1 LKSCQTCVPKINHFY
16 ANFVIIVVF
25 WLFWSYFGS
34 NIDGCQSEGLMK
46 KRGSAEIAGLLR
58 QDIQRG
64 KLRSQERL
72 PAERELAETYS
83 VARGT
88 IREALNQLERDGLV
102 EIRRG
107 SGTYVLANGTDAT
120 NPAVENATPLELIDA
135 RFALEPHICRLAVLH
150 ARRQDLE
157 KAEELL
163 AGMEA
168 CRNEPAR
175 FSILD
180 TAFHTLLA
188 ETTGNRLLIWIVAQ
202 INSVRNQDQWARM
215 RQLTLNET
223 TVAEYNSHHREIFD
237 AIKRREPEQAAV
249 IMKQHLEAAR
259 LSLTRA
265 AST

>member
-1 LKSCQTCVPKINHFY
+1 V
-16 ANFVIIVVF
+16 NFVVF
-25 WLFWSYFGS
+25 FRFWYYFGS
-34 NIDGCQSEGLMK
+34 VINICEGEAFMK

-58 QDIQRG
+58 QDIRRG
-64 KLRSQERL
+64 KLLSQERL
-72 PAERELAETYS
+72 PAERILAETYA

-88 IREALNQLERDGLV
+88 VREALNQLERDGLV

-107 SGTYVLANGTDAT
+107 SGTYVLPSDANTS

-150 ARRQDLE
+150 ARSQDLE

-163 AGMEA
+163 AGMQA

-175 FSILD
+175 FSVLD

-188 ETTGNRLLIWIVAQ
+188 ETTGNRLLIWVVAQ
-202 INSVRNQDQWARM
+202 INGVRNQDQWARM
-215 RQLTLNET
+215 RQLTLNAT
-223 TVAEYNSHHREIFD
+223 TIATYNSHHRKVFE
-237 AIKRREPEQAAV
+237 AIRRREPEQAAA
-249 IMKQHLEAAR
+249 IMKQHLETAR

>member
-1 LKSCQTCVPKINHFY
+1 
-16 ANFVIIVVF
+16 
-25 WLFWSYFGS
+25 
-34 NIDGCQSEGLMK
+34 MR

-58 QDIQRG
+58 QDIRQG
-64 KLRSQERL
+64 KLMSQERL
-72 PAERELAETYS
+72 PAERLLAETYA

-88 IREALNQLERDGLV
+88 VREALNQLANDGLV

-107 SGTYVLANGTDAT
+107 SGTYVLANDAYAT
-120 NPAVENATPLELIDA
+120 NPVVENATPLELIDA
-135 RFALEPHICRLAVLH
+135 RFALEPHICRLAVLN
-150 ARRQDLE
+150 ARSADLK
-157 KAEELL
+157 KAEELVVQ
-163 AGMEA
+163 MES
-168 CRNEPAR
+168 CLEEPAR
-175 FSILD
+175 FSVCD

-202 INSVRNQDQWARM
+202 INGVRNQDQWARM

-223 TVAEYNSHHREIFD
+223 TIAEYNAHHREVFE
-237 AIKRREPEQAAV
+237 AIRNREPERAAT

>member
-1 LKSCQTCVPKINHFY
+1 M
-16 ANFVIIVVF
+16 
-25 WLFWSYFGS
+25 G
-34 NIDGCQSEGLMK
+34 

-58 QDIQRG
+58 QDIRQG
-64 KLRSQERL
+64 KLMSQERL
-72 PAERELAETYS
+72 PAERLLAETYA

-88 IREALNQLERDGLV
+88 VREALNQLANDGLV

-107 SGTYVLANGTDAT
+107 SGTYVLANDAYAT
-120 NPAVENATPLELIDA
+120 NPVVENATPLELIDA
-135 RFALEPHICRLAVLH
+135 RFALEPHICRLAVLN
-150 ARRQDLE
+150 ARSADLK
-157 KAEELL
+157 KAEELVVQ
-163 AGMEA
+163 MES
-168 CRNEPAR
+168 CLEEPAR
-175 FSILD
+175 FSVCD

-202 INSVRNQDQWARM
+202 INGVRNQDQWARM

-223 TVAEYNSHHREIFD
+223 TIAEYNAHHREVFE
-237 AIKRREPEQAAV
+237 AIRNREPERAAT

>member
-1 LKSCQTCVPKINHFY
+1 
-16 ANFVIIVVF
+16 
-25 WLFWSYFGS
+25 
-34 NIDGCQSEGLMK
+34 MK

-58 QDIQRG
+58 QDIRRG
-64 KLRSQERL
+64 KLQSQERL
-72 PAERELAETYS
+72 PAERELAEIYA

-88 IREALNQLERDGLV
+88 VREALNQLERDGLV

>member
-1 LKSCQTCVPKINHFY
+1 M
-16 ANFVIIVVF
+16 
-25 WLFWSYFGS
+25 G
-34 NIDGCQSEGLMK
+34 

-58 QDIQRG
+58 QDIRQG
-64 KLRSQERL
+64 KLMSQERL
-72 PAERELAETYS
+72 PAERLLAETYA

-88 IREALNQLERDGLV
+88 VREALNQLANDGLV

-107 SGTYVLANGTDAT
+107 SGTYVLANDAYAT
-120 NPAVENATPLELIDA
+120 NPVVENATPLELIDA
-135 RFALEPHICRLAVLH
+135 RFALEPHICRLAVLN
-150 ARRQDLE
+150 ARHQDLE
-157 KAEELL
+157 KAEELVVQ
-163 AGMEA
+163 MES
-168 CRNEPAR
+168 CLEEPAR
-175 FSILD
+175 FSVCD

-202 INSVRNQDQWARM
+202 INGVRNQDQWARM

-223 TVAEYNSHHREIFD
+223 TIAEYNAHHREVFE
-237 AIKRREPEQAAV
+237 AIRNREPERAAT